1 MFQNVRKIDLDELK
15 ERTNNGFYYE
25 LDDEKKEK
33 YIELYNV
40 YRKLFTEYII
50 NKFNLKKYEKYF
62 LEGTIKFP
70 KVETPRMD
78 FYQWY
83 SSKELNYF
91 YLRNNIYIEQLD
103 APDQEYLKRIA
114 KKDSD
119 IKAKDIEEFIERTL
133 PKAIFEKV
141 RGDELINVPYG
152 SVTPK
157 NFHRNDSLVI
167 GFRYDR
173 FAKNNLNDEQWM
185 AQDQSKIKTI
195 KMVLK
200 EMNRKYENTFDIPV
214 VVEEYNQYSI

>member
-119 IKAKDIEEFIERTL
+119 IKAKDIEEYNC
-133 PKAIFEKV
+133 
-141 RGDELINVPYG
+141 RGYALQ
-152 SVTPK
+152 
-157 NFHRNDSLVI
+157 HR
-167 GFRYDR
+167 
-173 FAKNNLNDEQWM
+173 
-185 AQDQSKIKTI
+185 
-195 KMVLK
+195 
-200 EMNRKYENTFDIPV
+200 
-214 VVEEYNQYSI
+214 